1 MTKEPSAKP
10 GRRERPSPPCLYQ
23 NNTRTW
29 SMDASIPA
37 DMLERLMN
45 IAVQQKGVNDAPTL
59 NAVRRGV
66 EGLSRR
72 RGGAWKNRA
81 PVLVRWTCQSR
92 DLPYAGPTTIGSV
105 ALQGSINPT
114 AREKAQAALY
124 GWGSLVACLTDT
136 MLKTGIEREK
146 VEQFLDRLD
155 SVSAS
160 TLEEV
165 GSNPYAEMTQGI
177 RESLGQAQRTA

>member
-1 MTKEPSAKP
+1 M
-10 GRRERPSPPCLYQ
+10 
-23 NNTRTW
+23 
-29 SMDASIPA
+29 
-37 DMLERLMN
+37 
-45 IAVQQKGVNDAPTL
+45 
-59 NAVRRGV
+59 
-66 EGLSRR
+66 
-72 RGGAWKNRA
+72 
-81 PVLVRWTCQSR
+81 
-92 DLPYAGPTTIGSV
+92 
-105 ALQGSINPT
+105 QGSINPT